1 MQASHNLLLPKLKLI
16 VPLTTTKSRSSYS
29 HLTIEHNRH
38 LENENNLY
46 KRLDGKDKDK

>member
-16 VPLTTTKSRSSYS
+16 VPPTTKARSSYS